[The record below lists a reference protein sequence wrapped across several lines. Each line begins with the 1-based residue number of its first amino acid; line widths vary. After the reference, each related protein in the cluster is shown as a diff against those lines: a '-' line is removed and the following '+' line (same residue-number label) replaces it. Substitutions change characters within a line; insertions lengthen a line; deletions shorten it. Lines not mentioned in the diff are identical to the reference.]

1 MNKKFKNMALSII
14 PLSVILMSYCSNDYA
29 KASINKGSQ
38 LYPLNNGVET
48 KEVINSALK
57 IESELED
64 YYQQTL
70 GYVKGNFINDLSEA
84 INYDQDTQATFDKE
98 IQDAMNSV
106 KFDKASNEAD
116 AKLKY
121 LDFISKALDEAMKIL
136 NKYDSEM
143 ENDVEYESLKDSI
156 DSDLSQ
162 LSNTINEVQSNKDK
176 TDSKI
181 IELEE
186 KNIDV
191 YLNDLDKAMDEAI
204 SVQKNLIAKSDDK
217 IYASNVDEING
228 LLNELMDA
236 QSKLNNA
243 NANESLKI
251 DGSLKSINESVA
263 SLNSVF
269 NDVKNYNR
277 KDYNKLNKDQLINV
291 NSKVEELR
299 REIKKVKKENKKN
312 TSNMS
317 KAHVNSIDKKLN
329 GINITL
335 KDFDKSNSNDIILV
349 LEKITSKTNDLQN
362 TLNKIKGHSSKSDK
376 RINSFENRIVNAD
389 LSLNRSF
396 YAAMDDNKTTKDNID
411 KLNQVRITNSLND
424 LSKKIDEAKLDSSY
438 LDKGIDVKS
447 INDKLSAFNRSINEL
462 NNNLNKNDSNLINAT
477 QNKIANELSA
487 LHVAFSQADKD
498 NNNYNAEV
506 KKNSENYVN
515 NKIASFITAVAEFK
529 NDDTK
534 DNYDSLYNALND
546 LKKVGVNDK
555 NSLQKVQSI
564 VKSMQDNVSLDAKTD
579 LIGVD
584 DVENDINKYH
594 ELFGNALDKLDAD
607 QNSKQDDFG
616 NKFNEQQSN
625 MAIKDDELSL
635 RMFAEDDTDSY
646 QESPLTGIP
655 SGYEKQFH
663 QYLIENLKKSPK
675 IAEIVHNLEMK
686 LSNVKSLKDKF
697 TLLNG
702 MDEKK
707 VISSK
712 DLSDDLSQLY
722 GHVDKLKT
730 DDTNEMYSAQVNLD
744 SITTEIN
751 QLKANYATALVDAA
765 SNDNSSDNQ
774 KANDDKKPS
783 DDQKAN
789 YDKKSSDDQKANDDK
804 KSSDDQKANDDKKSS
819 DNQKAND
826 DKKPSDN
833 QKANDDKKSSD
844 DQKAND
850 DKKSSDDQKANDDKK
865 SSDKQNG
872 TNDKQ
877 PNKTND
883 NQNSKGAK
891 NSHKTKKSSIK
902 KNKKVLAKLT
912 KKLKNKK
919 LTKRSKKAII
929 KKINAL
935 KKRIKLAIV
944 KRDKKKLLKINK
956 KLHSKKISKKT
967 RKHLNKQA
975 TALRKE
981 IKKNYVKPTKKKSVK
996 RTVKKHSKKSKKTN
1010 KKSKKD
1016 AKKTKKAA
1024 KKAGKKA
1031 KKAAKKSK
1039 KVAKKTKKHQKKLTK
1054 RAAKKIQTDQKAI
1067 AKINKKL
1074 KFKHLTKK
1082 HRRSLIAKRAQL
1094 RKAIRKLTK

>member
-29 KASINKGSQ
+29 KASINKGNQ
-38 LYPLNNGVET
+38 LSTLNNGVET

-84 INYDQDTQATFDKE
+84 INYDQDTQATFAKE

-106 KFDKASNEAD
+106 KFDKSSNEAD

-136 NKYDSEM
+136 DKYDSEM
-143 ENDVEYESLKDSI
+143 ENDAEYESLKDSI
-156 DSDLSQ
+156 DSDLNQ
-162 LSNTINEVQSNKDK
+162 LSNTINEVQSNNDK

-447 INDKLSAFNRSINEL
+447 INDKLSAFNRSINDL

-515 NKIASFITAVAEFK
+515 NKIASFITVVAEFK

-625 MAIKDDELSL
+625 MVIKDDDELFL

-765 SNDNSSDNQ
+765 SND
-774 KANDDKKPS
+774 
-783 DDQKAN
+783 
-789 YDKKSSDDQKANDDK
+789 
-804 KSSDDQKANDDKKSS
+804 KKSS

-826 DKKPSDN
+826 DKKSSDAQKASDDKKPSDD
-833 QKANDDKKSSD
+833 QKTNDDKKSSD
-844 DQKAND
+844 AQKAND
-850 DKKSSDDQKANDDKK
+850 DKNASDSQKANVDNKP
-865 SSDKQNG
+865 SGKQNG
-872 TNDKQ
+872 INDKQ

-883 NQNSKGAK
+883 DQNSKDAK
-891 NSHKTKKSSIK
+891 NNHKTKKASIK
-902 KNKKVLAKLT
+902 KNKKVLANLT

-981 IKKNYVKPTKKKSVK
+981 IKKNYVKPTKKKAVK
-996 RTVKKHSKKSKKTN
+996 KTVKKHSKKSKKIN

-1024 KKAGKKA
+1024 KKSVKKAKKAAKKSKKAA

>member
-447 INDKLSAFNRSINEL
+447 INDKLSAFNRSINDL

-515 NKIASFITAVAEFK
+515 NKIASFITVVAEFK

-625 MAIKDDELSL
+625 MVIKDDDELFL

-765 SNDNSSDNQ
+765 SNDNSSD
-774 KANDDKKPS
+774 D
-783 DDQKAN
+783 
-789 YDKKSSDDQKANDDK
+789 
-804 KSSDDQKANDDKKSS
+804 
-819 DNQKAND
+819 
-826 DKKPSDN
+826 

-850 DKKSSDDQKANDDKK
+850 DKKSSDDQKTNDDNKSSDNQKANNDKK
-865 SSDKQNG
+865 SSDNQKANDNKKSSDDQKANVDNKPSDKQNG

>member
-106 KFDKASNEAD
+106 KFYKASNEAD

-143 ENDVEYESLKDSI
+143 ENDVEYELLKDSI
-156 DSDLSQ
+156 DSDLNQ
-162 LSNTINEVQSNKDK
+162 LSNTINEVQSNNDK

-243 NANESLKI
+243 NVNESLKI
-251 DGSLKSINESVA
+251 DSSLKSINESVA
-263 SLNSVF
+263 ALNFVF

-477 QNKIANELSA
+477 QNKIANELSG
-487 LHVAFSQADKD
+487 LHVAVSQADKD

-515 NKIASFITAVAEFK
+515 NKIDSFSKAVAEFK

-625 MAIKDDELSL
+625 MVIKDDDELSL

-675 IAEIVHNLEMK
+675 IAEVVHNLEMK
-686 LSNVKSLKDKF
+686 LSNVKSLKDNF

-722 GHVDKLKT
+722 GYVDKLKT

-751 QLKANYATALVDAA
+751 QLKDNYATALVDAA
-765 SNDNSSDNQ
+765 SNDNSSDDQKANDDKKSSDDQ

-789 YDKKSSDDQKANDDK
+789 DDKKSSDDQKANDDKKSSDDQKANDDK

-819 DNQKAND
+819 DNQKANVD
-826 DKKPSDN
+826 NKP
-833 QKANDDKKSSD
+833 
-844 DQKAND
+844 
-850 DKKSSDDQKANDDKK
+850 
-865 SSDKQNG
+865 SDKQNG

-883 NQNSKGAK
+883 NQNSKSAK
-891 NSHKTKKSSIK
+891 NNHKTKKASIK
-902 KNKKVLAKLT
+902 KNKKVLANLT

-935 KKRIKLAIV
+935 KKKL
-944 KRDKKKLLKINK
+944 N
-956 KLHSKKISKKT
+956 
-967 RKHLNKQA
+967 
-975 TALRKE
+975 
-981 IKKNYVKPTKKKSVK
+981 
-996 RTVKKHSKKSKKTN
+996 
-1010 KKSKKD
+1010 
-1016 AKKTKKAA
+1016 
-1024 KKAGKKA
+1024 
-1031 KKAAKKSK
+1031 
-1039 KVAKKTKKHQKKLTK
+1039 
-1054 RAAKKIQTDQKAI
+1054 
-1067 AKINKKL
+1067 
-1074 KFKHLTKK
+1074 
-1082 HRRSLIAKRAQL
+1082 
-1094 RKAIRKLTK
+1094 

>member
-1 MNKKFKNMALSII
+1 MALSII

-29 KASINKGSQ
+29 KASINKGNQ
-38 LYPLNNGVET
+38 LSTLNNGVET

-84 INYDQDTQATFDKE
+84 INYDQDTQATFAKE

-106 KFDKASNEAD
+106 KFDKSSNEAD

-136 NKYDSEM
+136 DKYDSEM
-143 ENDVEYESLKDSI
+143 ENDAEYESLKDSI
-156 DSDLSQ
+156 DSDLNQ
-162 LSNTINEVQSNKDK
+162 LSNTINEVQSNNDK

-447 INDKLSAFNRSINEL
+447 INDKLSAFNRSINDL

-515 NKIASFITAVAEFK
+515 NKIASFITVVAEFK

-625 MAIKDDELSL
+625 MVIKDDDELFL

-765 SNDNSSDNQ
+765 SND
-774 KANDDKKPS
+774 
-783 DDQKAN
+783 
-789 YDKKSSDDQKANDDK
+789 
-804 KSSDDQKANDDKKSS
+804 KKSS

-826 DKKPSDN
+826 DKKSSDAQKASDDKKPSDD
-833 QKANDDKKSSD
+833 QKTNDDKKSSD
-844 DQKAND
+844 AQKAND
-850 DKKSSDDQKANDDKK
+850 DKNASDSQKANVDNKP
-865 SSDKQNG
+865 SGKQNG
-872 TNDKQ
+872 INDKQ

-883 NQNSKGAK
+883 DQNSKDAK
-891 NSHKTKKSSIK
+891 NNHKTKKASIK
-902 KNKKVLAKLT
+902 KNKKVLANLT

-981 IKKNYVKPTKKKSVK
+981 IKKNYVKPTKKKAVK
-996 RTVKKHSKKSKKTN
+996 KTVKKHSKKSKKIN

-1024 KKAGKKA
+1024 KKSVKKAKKAAKKSKKAA